1 MSKEVHSELS
11 GCWWWRNRFEGLHY
25 DACCVVVI
33 CLNVFK
39 SPLLNPQLCFYL
51 HRLYY
56 RTQKHFRIFSYSKLP
71 PLSQLSVGNERT
83 DCWLVSAQS
92 ILLCSCW
99 SMHLLPRRPFEIFVH
114 QFCVTWNII
123 VIYDRCFSLLLPFFF
138 FQCYVCFEKCWARS
152 WKMAHGKV
160 VPVHLVI
167 N

>member
-1 MSKEVHSELS
+1 MSEEVHSELS

-33 CLNVFK
+33 YLNVFK
-39 SPLLNPQLCFYL
+39 SPLLNPQFCFYL

-56 RTQKHFRIFSYSKLP
+56 RTQKHIRIFSYSKLP
-71 PLSQLSVGNERT
+71 PLSQLSVGNDRT

-138 FQCYVCFEKCWARS
+138 FNVTSVLRNAEQGPEKWHME
-152 WKMAHGKV
+152 K
-160 VPVHLVI
+160 LFQFI
-167 N
+167 

>member
-1 MSKEVHSELS
+1 MSEEVHSELS
-11 GCWWWRNRFEGLHY
+11 GCWWWRNLFEGLHY

-33 CLNVFK
+33 YLNVFK

-56 RTQKHFRIFSYSKLP
+56 RTQKHIRIFSYSKLP

-83 DCWLVSAQS
+83 DCWLVSAES

-123 VIYDRCFSLLLPFFF
+123 RRDLWSLLFSSSSFF
-138 FQCYVCFEKCWARS
+138 FQCYVYFEKCWASS